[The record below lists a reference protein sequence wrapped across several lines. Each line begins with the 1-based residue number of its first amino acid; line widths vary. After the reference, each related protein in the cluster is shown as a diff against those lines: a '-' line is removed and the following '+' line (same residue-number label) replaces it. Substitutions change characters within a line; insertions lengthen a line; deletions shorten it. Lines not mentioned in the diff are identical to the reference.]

1 MKPDSAEPTPVR
13 VWDLP
18 TRIFHWT
25 LVLALLGLVI
35 TGKVG
40 GNALEWHMRLG
51 MLVFILLGFRL
62 VWGLVGGYWSRFA
75 RFIYAPATL
84 LRYLRGQVRP
94 ADHFEVGHN
103 PLGSLSVFAMLGL
116 LCLQVATGLLADD
129 EIATTGPL
137 NKLVSNATG
146 LLATAWHKG
155 PGQGLILT
163 LVALHVAAILYY
175 RFGKGKDLI
184 GAMWR
189 GDKHLPSGVPGSADT
204 LATRLKALVLLL
216 VWAAMVA
223 WVIRQGG

>member
-84 LRYLRGQVRP
+84 LRYLRGEHRP
-94 ADHFEVGHN
+94 GDHFEVGHN
-103 PLGSLSVFAMLGL
+103 PLGAGSVFALIGFL
-116 LCLQVATGLLADD
+116 ALQVGTGLFADD
-129 EIATTGPL
+129 EIATVGPL
-137 NKLVSNATG
+137 NRFVSTDTG
-146 LLATAWHKG
+146 LAATAWHKNW
-155 PGQGLILT
+155 GQWILIALIVLHIAAVVFY
-163 LVALHVAAILYY
+163 LV
-175 RFGKGKDLI
+175 RKRTNLI
-184 GAMWR
+184 RPMLE
-189 GDKHLPSGVPGSADT
+189 GDKQLPADT
-204 LATRLKALVLLL
+204 PASRDDTRSRTTALVLF
-216 VWAAMVA
+216 AACAAVVTFVVTRGA
-223 WVIRQGG
+223 